1 MTKTHMIVGQVSL
14 NDKVPLSPKTKN
26 IDKEQNPDDMHIL
39 SQYSQKKQNSKQPTK
54 PHIMVEIKNQIIC
67 SSLTK

>member
-39 SQYSQKKQNSKQPTK
+39 SQYSQKKTK
-54 PHIMVEIKNQIIC
+54 FKTTHKTTHNDRN
-67 SSLTK
+67 